1 MQLVE
6 MFVHPLKS
14 CRGISYSRA
23 YASKQGLL
31 HDREWLLAGDNGRF
45 FTARSHPQLVRV
57 EVDLIPGGALFK
69 YPGKPPILAMST
81 QYQQEAAATVWK
93 DSFTAYHGDRA
104 VDHWFSELLGE
115 PCQLLWLGMQS
126 QRRLKDSEHAM
137 SFADGYPYLLV
148 NQASLDALND
158 ELDQPVSLRHFRP
171 NLVVSGEYAWEEDD
185 WKVIQIG
192 DVVFDVAKPCSRCVL
207 TTVDPDTGI
216 KSSEQQPLRTLV
228 SIRTLPEGVC
238 FGVNL
243 VPRNEGALE
252 LGAEFRVLESRYEF

>member
-1 MQLVE
+1 
-6 MFVHPLKS
+6 
-14 CRGISYSRA
+14 
-23 YASKQGLL
+23 
-31 HDREWLLAGDNGRF
+31 
-45 FTARSHPQLVRV
+45 
-57 EVDLIPGGALFK
+57 
-69 YPGKPPILAMST
+69 
-81 QYQQEAAATVWK
+81 
-93 DSFTAYHGDRA
+93 
-104 VDHWFSELLGE
+104 
-115 PCQLLWLGMQS
+115 
-126 QRRLKDSEHAM
+126 M